1 VTALLVILA
10 FFVVLFWIAL
20 LVGFWIRLRG
30 GREEE

>member
-10 FFVVLFWIAL
+10 FFVGTFWIAL

-30 GREEE
+30 REEE